1 MTGSEVLPC
10 YNTTLGAVANPSNI
24 CSPLTVE
31 RVITGLHEN
40 KLVKGELI
48 VCCYGLFH
56 HPLFLKIVRNDE
68 VHSDNNLFID
78 DDVRLAGRWTVSG
91 LYTTSYL
98 FSLNRLKCSCVLP
111 PVRSLSVV
119 A

>member
-1 MTGSEVLPC
+1 M
-10 YNTTLGAVANPSNI
+10 
-24 CSPLTVE
+24 
-31 RVITGLHEN
+31 
-40 KLVKGELI
+40 KGELI

-78 DDVRLAGRWTVSG
+78 DDVCLAGRWTVSG